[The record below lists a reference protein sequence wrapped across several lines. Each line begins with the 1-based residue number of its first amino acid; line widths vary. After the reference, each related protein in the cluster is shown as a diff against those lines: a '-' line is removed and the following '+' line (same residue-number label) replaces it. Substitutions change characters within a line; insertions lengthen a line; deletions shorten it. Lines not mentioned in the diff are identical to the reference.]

1 MEVSENH
8 SLRGC
13 AERTIDSMEIKK
25 ILPQDFRE
33 VAQSNEYYLWNFLQ
47 REQDSSDLTFW
58 SVFDSK
64 TGKKHRKENLLI
76 DFLKVFPISYYESY
90 VDESVDFL
98 VDFGIS
104 PKLLFKVPENH
115 GRTMFYKRETFYNP
129 VVLLFKKYRMLD
141 STFNHCY
148 CIEGMT
154 EMLIS
159 NIPTLIE
166 NSKLD

>member
-1 MEVSENH
+1 
-8 SLRGC
+8 
-13 AERTIDSMEIKK
+13 MEIKK
-25 ILPQDFRE
+25 ISPDNFRE
-33 VAQSNEYYLWNFLQ
+33 IAQRNEYYLWSFLQ

-64 TGKKHRKENLLI
+64 TSKKHRNENLLI
-76 DFLKVFPISYYESY
+76 DFLKVFPISLYESY
-90 VDESVDFL
+90 VDESMDFL

-104 PKLLFKVPENH
+104 PKILFKIPESH
-115 GRTMFYKRETFYNP
+115 GLTKFEKRGTFYNP

-148 CIEGMT
+148 SVEGMT

-159 NIPTLIE
+159 NIPNLLE